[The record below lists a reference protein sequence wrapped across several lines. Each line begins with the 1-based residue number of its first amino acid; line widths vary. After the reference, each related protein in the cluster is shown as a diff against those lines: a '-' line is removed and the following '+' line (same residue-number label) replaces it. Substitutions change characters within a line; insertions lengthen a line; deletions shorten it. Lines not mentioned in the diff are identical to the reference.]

1 MSRRLLIGGVWMLF
15 LSKRLLAGVSSLCL
29 AVSSLAVEG
38 VVVPQIAH
46 ALSADCA
53 SFSLSIVNGN
63 GVVPTGNF
71 TFEAGEQITFNII
84 IPPGGGT
91 VRIQFLGIDQQ
102 TSSTGSLTFT
112 VPNTGP
118 TSTGA
123 FIIDISGVQVGEAA
137 QISGVCAGV
146 VGGGGGAANDENA
159 SAVVVDAAVLGVL
172 PGGQGGGLKEAFGVN
187 LSAAIFEE
195 AFRRIPREPEPS
207 AAELLEEEI
216 ARLDFELERLFSE
229 VSAIDDTLS
238 PPRFGAIEQPEPLTA
253 EEVQAFESQRDEI
266 SQEIRR
272 VRAARDD
279 AIDRRDA
286 LARSG
291 NSFAPVSSGATEPT
305 SAVGVLRNGFTQRVD
320 LADVRRAVVARR
332 VAHGFFD
339 VDAPPTAQD
348 LPGFLSDERFNA
360 WLQASVTFHS
370 VDGNGRDE
378 DGSTVAL
385 AGGVSYLF
393 GNAIEAGL
401 VGRYARS
408 QRDGTVADT
417 DVDLWSL
424 GAFAQTIL
432 DNGVSLQAVVAGSF
446 GDGSVVLDPA
456 ATRAIGAFDVRAYQA
471 QIRAAKR
478 FEQET
483 WWIEP
488 DASLTVTHMT
498 RDGFAASDG
507 TAIPETRSTRLT
519 AALGPTVGTDVALDG
534 GVTLSPYL
542 GVTLFGTLVD
552 QPDRNTPLASSDTS
566 LGGGIRAG
574 LQVATQAGATVGVD
588 GSVNAFEDEAFD
600 VTVSARVT
608 IPFGG

>member
-1 MSRRLLIGGVWMLF
+1 MPF
-15 LSKRLLAGVSSLCL
+15 LSKRWLACASSLCL
-29 AVSSLAVEG
+29 AVSALAVEAI
-38 VVVPQIAH
+38 VMPQAAR

-53 SFSLSIVNGN
+53 GFSLSRVSGN
-63 GVVPTGNF
+63 SVVSVGDG
-71 TFEAGEQITFNII
+71 TFEAGERITFNII
-84 IPPGGGT
+84 IPPTGGT

-102 TSSTGSLTFT
+102 ISSTGSLTFT

-118 TSTGA
+118 TATGS
-123 FIIDISGVQVGEAA
+123 FIITISGVQVGENA
-137 QISGVCAGV
+137 QISGVCAGAA
-146 VGGGGGAANDENA
+146 GGGAANDQNA
-159 SAVVVDAAVLGVL
+159 SAVVIDAAVLGIL
-172 PGGQGGGLKEAFGVN
+172 PGGQGGGLNEAFGVN
-187 LSAAIFEE
+187 LSAAIFEQ
-195 AFRRIPREPEPS
+195 AIARIPREPEPS
-207 AAELLEEEI
+207 AEELLEEEI

-332 VAHGFFD
+332 VAHGFSD
-339 VDAPPTAQD
+339 VDAPLTAQD

-378 DGSTVAL
+378 DGSTLAL

-408 QRDGTVADT
+408 QRDGTVANT

-432 DNGVSLQAVVAGSF
+432 GNGVSLQAVVAASF

-456 ATRAIGAFDVRAYQA
+456 ATRAIGAFDVQAYQA
-471 QIRAAKR
+471 QIRAARR

-488 DASLTVTHMT
+488 DASLTVTHMN
-498 RDGFAASDG
+498 RHGFAASDG

-542 GVTLFGTLVD
+542 GVILFGTLVD

-566 LGGGIRAG
+566 LGGGVRAG
-574 LQVATQAGATVGVD
+574 LQVAVQAGATIGID
-588 GSVNAFEDEAFD
+588 GSVNAFENEAFD
-600 VTVSARVT
+600 ATISARVT

>member
-1 MSRRLLIGGVWMLF
+1 LQAQVDTLND
-15 LSKRLLAGVSSLCL
+15 
-29 AVSSLAVEG
+29 E
-38 VVVPQIAH
+38 
-46 ALSADCA
+46 
-53 SFSLSIVNGN
+53 
-63 GVVPTGNF
+63 
-71 TFEAGEQITFNII
+71 
-84 IPPGGGT
+84 
-91 VRIQFLGIDQQ
+91 ID
-102 TSSTGSLTFT
+102 
-112 VPNTGP
+112 
-118 TSTGA
+118 
-123 FIIDISGVQVGEAA
+123 EAA
-137 QISGVCAGV
+137 RELDLFVRAGLFPSP
-146 VGGGGGAANDENA
+146 D
-159 SAVVVDAAVLGVL
+159 
-172 PGGQGGGLKEAFGVN
+172 FGVGDPDN
-187 LSAAIFEE
+187 
-195 AFRRIPREPEPS
+195 
-207 AAELLEEEI
+207 
-216 ARLDFELERLFSE
+216 
-229 VSAIDDTLS
+229 
-238 PPRFGAIEQPEPLTA
+238 PL
-253 EEVQAFESQRDEI
+253 
-266 SQEIRR
+266 SQEDIAQGIAEREARIEELQIRANALNDR
-272 VRAARDD
+272 LRAVRAANN
-279 AIDRRDA
+279 AAA
-286 LARSG
+286 LN
-291 NSFAPVSSGATEPT
+291 NSFAPITSGAVQPT
-305 SAVGVLRNGFTQRVD
+305 SALGVLRNGFTQRVD
-320 LADVRRAVVARR
+320 LADVRRAMVARR
-332 VAHGFFD
+332 VANGFSE
-339 VDAPPTAQD
+339 VDTPPARQD

-370 VDGNGRDE
+370 VEGNGRDE

-401 VGRYARS
+401 VGRYAHS

-456 ATRAIGAFDVRAYQA
+456 ATRAIGAFDVQAYQA
-471 QIRAAKR
+471 QIRAARR
-478 FEQET
+478 FQQET

-566 LGGGIRAG
+566 LGGGLRAG
-574 LQVATQAGATVGVD
+574 LQVATQAGATIGID
-588 GSVNAFEDEAFD
+588 GSVNAFEDDAYD
-600 VTVSARVT
+600 ATISARVT

>member
-1 MSRRLLIGGVWMLF
+1 MPF
-15 LSKRLLAGVSSLCL
+15 LSKRWLACTSSLCL
-29 AVSSLAVEG
+29 AVSALAVEAI
-38 VVVPQIAH
+38 VMPQYAH
-46 ALSADCA
+46 AQSFGCA
-53 SFSLSIVNGN
+53 ALDGDSFTVTGNAPGGTGNFDFDPGEVVNVDITFGN
-63 GVVPTGNF
+63 GVNAVQVSFLGETQVIPTNGFGN
-71 TFEAGEQITFNII
+71 
-84 IPPGGGT
+84 T
-91 VRIQFLGIDQQ
+91 VRV
-102 TSSTGSLTFT
+102 SFT
-112 VPNTGP
+112 VPDTGGP
-118 TSTGA
+118 SNG
-123 FIIDISGVQVGEAA
+123 GVLIVVSSDNPGDQVGVALNCD
-137 QISGVCAGV
+137 SS
-146 VGGGGGAANDENA
+146 GAAGEVDGVGS
-159 SAVVVDAAVLGVL
+159 SAVVDAVTLDAL
-172 PGGQGGGLKEAFGVN
+172 PGGQSGSLSDAFGVN
-187 LSAAIFEE
+187 LSQGLFARAILLQRLGPRVEEFELQ
-195 AFRRIPREPEPS
+195 
-207 AAELLEEEI
+207 AELDALGEEIGEAQRERVLFIRAGLFPSPEFGVGDPDNPLSQDDVTQGLEERD
-216 ARLDFELERLFSE
+216 ARIEQLLIQFNELEDRLRE
-229 VSAIDDTLS
+229 
-238 PPRFGAIEQPEPLTA
+238 
-253 EEVQAFESQRDEI
+253 
-266 SQEIRR
+266 
-272 VRAARDD
+272 VRAANN
-279 AIDRRDA
+279 AAA
-286 LARSG
+286 L
-291 NSFAPVSSGATEPT
+291 NSSNFAPVSSGATEPT

-332 VAHGFFD
+332 VAHGFSD

-432 DNGVSLQAVVAGSF
+432 DNGVSLQAVVAASF

-456 ATRAIGAFDVRAYQA
+456 VTRAIGAFDVQAYQA
-471 QIRAAKR
+471 QIRAARR

-488 DASLTVTHMT
+488 DASLTVTHMN
-498 RDGFAASDG
+498 RHGFAASDG

-566 LGGGIRAG
+566 LGGGVRAG
-574 LQVATQAGATVGVD
+574 LQVVRQAGVTIGID
-588 GSVNAFEDEAFD
+588 GSVNAFENEAFD
-600 VTVSARVT
+600 ATISARVA